1 MKLRSIKELKKK
13 DLEGKRVFV
22 RADWN
27 VPMNKGKILETHR
40 IDASLPTLEYLIKNG
55 ATLVLATHLGD
66 PKASIELI
74 VEYVSG
80 KLPEGNLIFL
90 ANLRES
96 EGEEKNDKTFAKG
109 LALEAD
115 IYVNDAFAVSHR
127 QHASVVSLP
136 KLLPSYAGLLLEKEV
151 TELSKA
157 FKPQHPFVFVL
168 GGVKFGTKLPLLK
181 KFASIAD
188 TVFVG
193 GALANAL
200 LLKEGYEI
208 GKSVVDREVKGLAS
222 ILKHKNII
230 LPTDVVVDGPKGKL
244 VKKPEDVGKQEKIL
258 DIGPES
264 MRFLKER
271 IDKAKFVL
279 WNGPLGNTEVGFT
292 DGTNGVAKAI
302 AGTRAYSLI
311 GGGDTVAAI
320 SDLKVENKIDFIST
334 GGGAMLD
341 FLANGTLPG
350 LEVLQK

>member
-22 RADWN
+22 RVDWN
-27 VPMNKGKILETHR
+27 VPIVKGKILETHR
-40 IDASLPTLEYLIKNG
+40 IDASFPTLEYLIKNN

-66 PKASIELI
+66 PKASIEPI
-74 VEYVSG
+74 VDYVSA

-90 ANLRES
+90 PNLRLN
-96 EGEEKNDKTFAKG
+96 EGEENNDKDFAKG
-109 LALEAD
+109 LAAEAD

-127 QHASVVSLP
+127 KHASIVTLP
-136 KLLPSYAGLLLEKEV
+136 KLLPAYAGFLLEKEV

-157 FKPQHPFVFVL
+157 FKPQYPFVFVL

-181 KFASIAD
+181 KFASLAD
-188 TVFVG
+188 TIFVG

-208 GKSVVDREVKGLAS
+208 GKSVVDREVRGLAA

-230 LPTDVVVDGPKGKL
+230 LPVDVVVDGPKGKL

-264 MRFLKER
+264 AGLLARE
-271 IDKAKFVL
+271 IPKAKFVL
-279 WNGPLGNTEVGFT
+279 WNGPLGNVDIGFKEGTES
-292 DGTNGVAKAI
+292 VAQAI
-302 AGTRAYSLI
+302 GKTKAYSII

-320 SDLKVENKIDFIST
+320 SDLNIENKIDFVST

-341 FLANGTLPG
+341 FLANATLPG
-350 LEVLQK
+350 LEVLKK